1 MDKPSL
7 GPDTSPAAEA
17 AAAKAGMAEA
27 EMAKAATARAVPS
40 LPRLFF
46 SFLKLGISAFG
57 GPAAIA
63 HIRTMAVEKKKW
75 IDKESFR
82 EGMALCQTIP
92 GATGMQVCA
101 YVGLKLRGVPG
112 ALACYLG
119 FILPAFLLMLGLSAL
134 YASFDAVPLV
144 AALFGSLRALIVA
157 LMAYGAWSFGKSYLK
172 RWQDFSIAAAAAA
185 LFWFG
190 LGPVWVIAISAAL
203 GLILKRTSPQAQ
215 KSAAPGSRP
224 SVPAALWIVIGAALV
239 FLIIFFLVDRK
250 LLDLSLLMMKVD
262 FFAYG
267 GGFGSVPLMLHEVV
281 DLRHWM
287 SPHTFMDGIALG
299 QVTPGPIVITSTFV
313 GYLLQGPWGAIV
325 ASASIFFPSFVLV
338 ILISPFFAK
347 LNALRLFRSAIDGV
361 LCSFVGLM
369 LSVALRMGFAVS
381 WDLPRALVA
390 GAAFAALMLR
400 VDVLWVILGGVG
412 LSLFIR

>member
-1 MDKPSL
+1 MENSSL
-7 GPDTSPAAEA
+7 KLDASRESEP
-17 AAAKAGMAEA
+17 AKAG
-27 EMAKAATARAVPS
+27 PS
-40 LPRLFF
+40 LLRLFF

-57 GPAAIA
+57 GPAAMA
-63 HIRTMAVEKKKW
+63 HIRTMVVEKRKW

-82 EGMALCQTIP
+82 DGMALCQSIP

-101 YVGLKLRGVPG
+101 YVGLNVRGIPG
-112 ALACYLG
+112 AIVCYFG
-119 FILPAFLLMLGLSAL
+119 FILPAFLLMLALSAF
-134 YASFDAVPLV
+134 YVSFDAVPIISV
-144 AALFGSLRALIVA
+144 LFESLRALIVA
-157 LMAYGAWSFGKSYLK
+157 LMAYGAWSFGRSYLK
-172 RWQDFSIAAAAAA
+172 RWGDFSIAAVAAA
-185 LFWFG
+185 LFWLG
-190 LGPVWVIAISAAL
+190 LGPVWVILISAVL
-203 GLILKRTSPQAQ
+203 GIFLKR
-215 KSAAPGSRP
+215 KSAESPKPLKAEHRPLAPAGLSI
-224 SVPAALWIVIGAALV
+224 IVGGVVV
-239 FLIIFFLVDRK
+239 FLIVFFFIDRK
-250 LLDLSLLMMKVD
+250 LFDLSLLMMKVD

-313 GYLLQGPWGAIV
+313 GYLLQGPLGAIV

-347 LNALRLFRSAIDGV
+347 LNALRLFRRAIDGV

-369 LSVALRMGFAVS
+369 LSVALRMGFAVG

-400 VDVLWVILGGVG
+400 VDVLWVILAGVG
-412 LSLFIR
+412 ISLFIR

>member
-1 MDKPSL
+1 MGNPSL
-7 GPDTSPAAEA
+7 EPDASPDTAT
-17 AAAKAGMAEA
+17 
-27 EMAKAATARAVPS
+27 AKAATAKAAATKAVPS

-63 HIRTMAVEKKKW
+63 HIRTTVVEKRGW
-75 IDKESFR
+75 IGKENFR

-172 RWQDFSIAAAAAA
+172 RWQDFSIAAADAA
-185 LFWFG
+185 LFWLG

-203 GLILKRTSPQAQ
+203 GLILKRTSSEAP
-215 KSAAPGSRP
+215 KSAGAGGSP
-224 SVPAALWIVIGAALV
+224 SVPAALSIVIGAALA
-239 FLIIFFLVDRK
+239 FLIAFFFADRK
-250 LLDLSLLMMKVD
+250 LFDLSLLMMKVD

-338 ILISPFFAK
+338 VLISPFFAR
-347 LNALRLFRSAIDGV
+347 LNAHPLFRRAIDGI

-381 WDLPRALVA
+381 WDLPRALMA
-390 GAAFAALMLR
+390 GAALAALMLR